1 MNATLLKENP
11 LLLLITI
18 QAYAVNDLVVEPD
31 IKQLILDNIDLL
43 KQIKPEDA
51 YKEFKKIMTTVH
63 PDRYIREFKEVFFE
77 LIPGLKGTYNF
88 NQNNKWHIY
97 DVFEH
102 TMHVIDNTDCDSA
115 ALRIAA
121 LFHDLGK
128 PSAYTKEEKQKEDG
142 TTYTVG
148 HFYGHN
154 IKSNIFF
161 NEFAKTMHIPEE
173 ERKLISKL
181 IIYHDYHLSLK
192 PEKIQEYID
201 DLTLGLSILINRF
214 NPDIVVIGG
223 GFARY
228 DYMLLEPLKEKLY
241 NSNLLNNKKIRIQTA
256 KSGNDAGIIGAC
268 LI

>member
-18 QAYAVNDLVVEPD
+18 QAYAVNDLVVEPE

-43 KQIKPEDA
+43 KEIKPEDA
-51 YKEFKKIMTTVH
+51 YKEFKCIMTTVH
-63 PDRYIREFKEVFFE
+63 PDRYIREFKEVFFA
-77 LIPGLKGTYNF
+77 LIPGLKETYGF

-102 TMHVIDNTDCDSA
+102 TMHVIENTDSDSA

-128 PSAYTKEEKQKEDG
+128 PSAYTKEEKKKEDG

-173 ERKLISKL
+173 EKKLISKL
-181 IIYHDYHLSLK
+181 IVYHDYHLSLK
-192 PEKIQEYID
+192 PEKIQEYVD
-201 DLTLGLSILINRF
+201 DLGAENIPLLFALKRADNLAQ
-214 NPDIVVIGG
+214 NPELTKEV
-223 GFARY
+223 
-228 DYMLLEPLKEKLY
+228 LEQLDETEKVFMEY
-241 NSNLLNNKKIRIQTA
+241 ISKMPKQEEPEKPVKK
-256 KSGNDAGIIGAC
+256 N
-268 LI
+268 